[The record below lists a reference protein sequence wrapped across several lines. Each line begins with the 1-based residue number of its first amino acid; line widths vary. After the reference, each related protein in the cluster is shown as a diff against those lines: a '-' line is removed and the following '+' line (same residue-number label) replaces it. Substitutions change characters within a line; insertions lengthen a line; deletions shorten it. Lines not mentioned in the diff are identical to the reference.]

1 MPRLSAARKELLTAM
16 MKEAIYDAAVAVLGE
31 HGVEGMTMERVA
43 AAADVA
49 KGSLYCYFR
58 GKQDILRL
66 VHAKLVEPIRKTAE
80 EVIAADMPA
89 TRKLETLARAV
100 FDQLA
105 RRHGV
110 FNLLMKDDA
119 ARAAIE
125 PRRRTNRQI
134 AVGQWAVIFRQGI
147 DQGLFRPHDP
157 DQLAEM
163 FMGALGGLWDR
174 SLATGEV
181 QEPDAMIR
189 PLLSVFLD
197 GIAVRG
203 SDERQQTQCNG

>member
-31 HGVEGMTMERVA
+31 HGVEGMTMDRVA
-43 AAADVA
+43 AAADMA
-49 KGSLYCYFR
+49 KGSLYCYFP

-66 VHAKLVEPIRKTAE
+66 VHANLVEPLIKTGE
-80 EVIAADMPA
+80 DMIQADLPA
-89 TRKLETLARAV
+89 TQKLETLARAV

-105 RRHGV
+105 RHHGV

-125 PRRRTNRQI
+125 PRRRTNRKI

-147 DQGLFRPHDP
+147 DQGLFRPHDS

-163 FMGALGGLWDR
+163 FLGALGGLWDR

-181 QEPDAMIR
+181 QPSDAMIE
-189 PLLSVFLD
+189 PLLDVFLH
-197 GIAVRG
+197 GIAAPAGGR
-203 SDERQQTQCNG
+203 

>member
-1 MPRLSAARKELLTAM
+1 M

-31 HGVEGMTMERVA
+31 HGVAGMTMDRVA
-43 AAADVA
+43 AAADLA
-49 KGSLYCYFR
+49 KGSLYCYFH

-66 VHAKLVEPIRKTAE
+66 VHAKLVDPIIKTGE
-80 EVIAADMPA
+80 EVIQSDLPA
-89 TRKLETLARAV
+89 TQKLETVARAV

-105 RRHGV
+105 RHHGV

-119 ARAAIE
+119 ARLALE

-134 AVGQWAVIFRQGI
+134 ALGHWAAIFRQGI
-147 DQGLFRPHDP
+147 DQGRFRPHDP

-163 FMGALGGLWDR
+163 FMGALSGLWDR

-181 QEPDAMIR
+181 QSPDAMIA
-189 PLLSVFLD
+189 PLLDVFLR
-197 GIAVRG
+197 GIAVTG
-203 SDERQQTQCNG
+203 EDA